1 MSTDILITGY
11 EPFGGDTTNPSLE
24 LAQALNGCRYNDYT
38 FKFAKIPV
46 NSHECI

>member
-24 LAQALNGCRYNDYT
+24 LAQALNGC
-38 FKFAKIPV
+38 
-46 NSHECI
+46 SL